1 MIGVTILGSN
11 SAVPAHSRHP
21 TSQVIQVDDYH
32 FLMDCGEGTQMQ
44 MNRYKIKKN
53 KINHVF
59 ISHLHGDH
67 YFGLIGLI
75 TSYALNNRPQD
86 LHIYSPVGLQRI
98 IQLQLDT
105 VDAKLPFQCIFHEL
119 TAEGIILEEK
129 SATVECFKVN
139 HRIECYGFIFREKK
153 NPRKIN
159 VEQVNKYN
167 VPYEFYDNLHLGQD
181 YKTPN
186 DEIIKNE
193 ILTSATSPSKSYA
206 FCADTTYFEPIIE
219 NIKCVDLIY
228 HEATYL
234 NDLAEKAAN
243 RNHSTSKQ
251 AATIAKKCG
260 TKKLLIGHF
269 SSMYETGEKHQEE
282 AREIFENTEIAKE
295 GVCYYV

>member
-21 TSQVIQVDDYH
+21 TSQVVHVDDYH
-32 FLMDCGEGTQMQ
+32 YLMDCGEGTQMQ
-44 MNRYKIKKN
+44 MNRYRIKKN
-53 KINHVF
+53 KINHIF

-75 TSYALNNRPQD
+75 TSYALNNRQQE
-86 LHIYSPVGLQRI
+86 LHIYSPLGLQQI

-105 VDAKLPFQCIFHEL
+105 VDAKLPFQCFFHEL
-119 TAEGIILEEK
+119 KEEGIILEEK

-139 HRIECYGFIFREKK
+139 HRIECYGFIFREKR
-153 NPRKIN
+153 NPRRIN
-159 VEQVNKYN
+159 VLEVNKYN
-167 VPYEFYDNLHLGQD
+167 IPYEFYENLHQGED
-181 YKTPN
+181 YTTPDN
-186 DEIIKNE
+186 EIIKNE
-193 ILTSATSPSKSYA
+193 ILTSATSSSKSYA
-206 FCADTTYFEPIIE
+206 FCADTSYYEPIIE
-219 NIKCVDLIY
+219 KIKNVDLIY

-234 NDLAEKAAN
+234 SDLEVKAAN

-269 SSMYETGEKHQEE
+269 SSMYETGEKHKEE
-282 AREIFENTEIAKE
+282 ACEIFENTEIAQE
-295 GVCYYV
+295 GVCYYA

>member
-1 MIGVTILGSN
+1 
-11 SAVPAHSRHP
+11 
-21 TSQVIQVDDYH
+21 
-32 FLMDCGEGTQMQ
+32 MDCGEGTQMQ
-44 MNRYKIKKN
+44 MNRFKIKKN
-53 KINHVF
+53 KINHIF

-75 TSYALNNRPQD
+75 TSYSLNNRQQD
-86 LHIYSPVGLQRI
+86 LHIYSPPGLERI
-98 IQLQLDT
+98 IQIQLEI
-105 VDAKLPFQCIFHEL
+105 VNAVLPFKCIFHEL
-119 TAEGIILEEK
+119 KEEGIILVEK

-159 VEQVNKYN
+159 VEEVNKHHI
-167 VPYEFYDNLHLGQD
+167 PYEFYDKLHKGED
-181 YKTPN
+181 YTTPGH
-186 DEIIKNE
+186 ELIKND
-193 ILTSATSPSKSYA
+193 ILTTATSPSKSYA
-206 FCADTTYFEPIIE
+206 FCADTSYHEPIIDK
-219 NIKCVDLIY
+219 IKGVDLIY

-234 NDLAEKAAN
+234 SDLEEKAAN

-260 TKKLLIGHF
+260 TKMLLIGHF
-269 SSMYETGEKHQEE
+269 SSMYETGEIHKSE